1 MDNPSANKCQ
11 NPDADAGIFYNDLIG
26 CQSKSRVQKG
36 DADARKGRVPYI
48 INIRDKLAF
57 EGRQTEKVEILL
69 MAERKL
75 ILRRC
80 QREKVI
86 GTRGQ
91 GGLSK
96 IS

>member
-1 MDNPSANKCQ
+1 MHFFK
-11 NPDADAGIFYNDLIG
+11 
-26 CQSKSRVQKG
+26 
-36 DADARKGRVPYI
+36 
-48 INIRDKLAF
+48 RDKIAF

-75 ILRRC
+75 SLRRC

-91 GGLSK
+91 GGL
-96 IS
+96 